1 MIRLLVADCHDV
13 VRAGLRKILES
24 HAKFEVVAEASN
36 GRDAVSKALQTKP
49 DVAILDYALPLM
61 NGAEVTRQIHTRLPR
76 TEVLIF
82 TMYGDENII
91 HDILFAGARGYLLKT
106 DAMADLLTAIKSLA
120 LHKPFFTATIAQA
133 LLDTFLNHPGHAQSV
148 ITARERNVLQ
158 LIAEG
163 HTSKQIA
170 GVLNVSVKT
179 VESHRAAL
187 KRKLKLSS
195 SASLVRYAIRNKIA
209 QA

>member
-1 MIRLLVADCHDV
+1 
-13 VRAGLRKILES
+13 
-24 HAKFEVVAEASN
+24 
-36 GRDAVSKALQTKP
+36 
-49 DVAILDYALPLM
+49 
-61 NGAEVTRQIHTRLPR
+61 
-76 TEVLIF
+76 
-82 TMYGDENII
+82 
-91 HDILFAGARGYLLKT
+91 
-106 DAMADLLTAIKSLA
+106 
-120 LHKPFFTATIAQA
+120 
-133 LLDTFLNHPGHAQSV
+133 V

>member
-1 MIRLLVADCHDV
+1 MH
-13 VRAGLRKILES
+13 
-24 HAKFEVVAEASN
+24 
-36 GRDAVSKALQTKP
+36 
-49 DVAILDYALPLM
+49 
-61 NGAEVTRQIHTRLPR
+61 
-76 TEVLIF
+76 
-82 TMYGDENII
+82 GDEDII
-91 HDILFAGARGYLLKT
+91 HDILFAGARGYLRKT
-106 DAMADLLTAIKSLA
+106 DAMTDLLTARVA
-120 LHKPFFTATIAQA
+120 RPAQA
-133 LLDTFLNHPGHAQSV
+133 ILHGNDRPSLVGYISNHPGRAQSV

-179 VESHRAAL
+179 VELHRAAL